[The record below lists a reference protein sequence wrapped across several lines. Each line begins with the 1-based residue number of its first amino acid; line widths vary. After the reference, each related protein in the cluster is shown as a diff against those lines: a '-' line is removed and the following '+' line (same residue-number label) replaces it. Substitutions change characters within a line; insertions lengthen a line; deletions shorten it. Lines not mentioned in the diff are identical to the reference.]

1 MRVGYGSAELPVP
14 NGTPMG
20 GYIDRPGP
28 STGTLDPLRVSAVTW
43 SDGERRFALAVADVI
58 CVNTDLAEYARQ
70 AVNLDEHAPR
80 TTNQGTSATRP
91 TRQDEPARRTADQD
105 KPATWPMGQDEPAG
119 RTAGESKPASTIT
132 PQDEHARRTAQDE
145 PASATTAR
153 GGHAGRPAEVGDVE
167 PVCELWLAASHTHAG
182 PETGCVPGGGVT
194 PGPWLERVSGAVRA
208 AVHRAVDSE
217 RAADGTAHRGELL
230 GVGADRSRPNAA
242 RTVPLD
248 VVAVWGDSGLAGV
261 VVVLPVHPTVL
272 PASNLLVS
280 ADLAGAVRRA
290 LRARLGD
297 GVWAVVATGA
307 AGNVSTRF
315 TRLGQDAAELDRLG
329 GLVADRCVELLA
341 QPGERAWTGTDQI
354 RTVRAR
360 RDLRRAQTDADHGSL
375 AADYATATATGDP
388 VAARLARS
396 RLEGVRARALGTPPF
411 TDTIPVDVSVARV
424 GSLGL
429 VGLPGEPFLEVAER
443 ITNGLGPIAVLG
455 YVNGYPGYLPTAE
468 AYQRSDYEVLVS
480 AVAPGSAE
488 TLADTARQLLEEA

>member
-1 MRVGYGSAELPVP
+1 MRVGYGLAELPVP
-14 NGTPMG
+14 DGTPMG

-28 STGTLDPLRVSAVTW
+28 STGTLDPLGVSAVTW
-43 SDGERRFALAVADVI
+43 SDGDRRFALAVADVI
-58 CVNTDLAEYARQ
+58 CINTDLAEYARR
-70 AVNLDEHAPR
+70 AVNLDEHA
-80 TTNQGTSATRP
+80 AL
-91 TRQDEPARRTADQD
+91 AREEHAG
-105 KPATWPMGQDEPAG
+105 PPAG
-119 RTAGESKPASTIT
+119 R
-132 PQDEHARRTAQDE
+132 D
-145 PASATTAR
+145 
-153 GGHAGRPAEVGDVE
+153 GDVP

-217 RAADGTAHRGELL
+217 RAADGTAHRGELH
-230 GVGADRSRPNAA
+230 GVGADRSRPDAA

-248 VVAVWGDSGLAGV
+248 VIAVRGDGGPAGV
-261 VVVLPVHPTVL
+261 IVVLPVHPTVL

-297 GVWAVVATGA
+297 GVWVVVATGA

-341 QPGERAWTGTDQI
+341 QPGDRAWAGTDRI
-354 RTVRAR
+354 GTARAR
-360 RDLRRAQTDADHGSL
+360 RDLRRAQRDADLGSL
-375 AADYATATATGDP
+375 AADYEHATAAGDP
-388 VAARLARS
+388 VTARLARS
-396 RLEGVRARALGTPPF
+396 RLEGVRARALGTPSI
-411 TDTIPVDVSVARV
+411 TDTITVDVSVARV
-424 GSLGL
+424 GALGL
-429 VGLPGEPFLEVAER
+429 VGLPGEPFLGVAENIR
-443 ITNGLGPIAVLG
+443 NGRGPIAVLG

-468 AYQRSDYEVLVS
+468 AYGRADYEVLVS